1 MTMTRTAL
9 SASAAL
15 ALALTLSACGGDAP
29 ADGGSSAPAPS
40 ITTGS
45 SPATPSTSP
54 SDDAG
59 STTPTDSGTS
69 APTDDGTGTGTGA
82 STDDRTASGLAAIA
96 TAESETGGVAY
107 AIDDSDDDGGWE
119 VNVRTGDS
127 SVEVNVGADGS
138 VVGTEPDDLDGDDR
152 QILDGVRITLVQAIE
167 AAVAETGGVLDD
179 ADLSDDDDQR
189 RVEVTVDTADRDDV
203 DVHLDPVI
211 GEVLRV
217 S

>member
-9 SASAAL
+9 GASAAL

-29 ADGGSSAPAPS
+29 ADGGSSVTAPS
-40 ITTGS
+40 TSTS
-45 SPATPSTSP
+45 SPTATESSSP
-54 SDDAG
+54 SDDDN
-59 STTPTDSGTS
+59 STTPTDSATS
-69 APTDDGTGTGTGA
+69 APADGGTGT
-82 STDDRTASGLAAIA
+82 STDDRTASGLAAIT

-119 VNVRTGDS
+119 VTVRTGDS
-127 SVEVNVGADGS
+127 SVEVRVGADGA

-152 QILDGVRITLVQAIE
+152 QILDGVQITLVQAIE

-179 ADLSDDDDQR
+179 ADLSDDDDDQAS
-189 RVEVTVDTADRDDV
+189 VEVTVDTADRTDV
-203 DVHLDPVI
+203 DVHLDPVT